1 MSYNPQVPP
10 QDPDKLLTY
19 LQDEFF
25 SVAQS
30 YNPQLEGM
38 WEIKY
43 KLPVRVE
50 PGMLQIFDGTNANP
64 AGVNKEGLYRYGRD
78 NLWHFV
84 EGVPYTPPPDPTP
97 EAWTVITSLSNGWTV
112 AGDTGYRKFNYT
124 GTLVINVAPGTL
136 PSSGSGVVIFNLP
149 VGYRPAFNMN
159 FPVSTNTL
167 GDISG
172 LPYCRVLTNG
182 NVELWNIPTG
192 VSRVF
197 ATLTIAL

>member
-10 QDPDKLLTY
+10 QEPDKLLTY

-30 YNPQLEGM
+30 FNPQHEGM

-64 AGVNKEGLYRYGRD
+64 AGVGKEGLYRYGTD

-84 EGVPYTPPPDPTP
+84 EGVPYTPPPDPVP
-97 EAWTVITSLSNGWTV
+97 EAWTVISTLTNGWTV
-112 AGDTGYRKFNYT
+112 AGDTGYRKFNHT
-124 GTLVINVAPGTL
+124 ATLVLNIAPGTL
-136 PSSGSGVVIFNLP
+136 PTSAGIVVFNLP
-149 VGYRPAFNMN
+149 VGYRPAFTMT
-159 FPVSTNTL
+159 FPLTTNTL
-167 GDISG
+167 GDITG
-172 LPYCRVLTNG
+172 LPYCRVLSNG
-182 NVELWNIPTG
+182 DVLLHNIPTL
-192 VSRVF
+192 VARVMG
-197 ATLTIAL
+197 TLTIAL